1 MTINSADNTETANSV
16 DTLIRPNDH
25 PNQQISFLW
34 TPGQT
39 LAELLYRPGKGLC
52 FAVKEG
58 MQGIHIRDQV
68 KDFRPLEW
76 MEPYAKN
83 NAIRLPSEVAQ
94 YKDIDE
100 IAAKARAFIHRYFEC
115 DEIFESVAVLYALH
129 TWVADSVWAV
139 PYLRFLGISGTGKT
153 RASETIGALCYR
165 PLVLAGAATPATMF
179 RMIEALGGT
188 MLMDEAD
195 FVNSNIGSDIAKILN
210 CGYQRN
216 LPVTRM
222 EMTADNRYIP
232 RMYNVFGPKIINGRK
247 PFNDDATESR
257 CLTHTPRSA
266 ERSDIPRQLSNAF
279 EAEARAIRNMAVR
292 WRFDVLDKFE
302 VKDISIDS
310 IRPRTN
316 QIILPLM
323 AVAERL
329 RDQRYAEHLFDFA
342 QAIDAQSMEE
352 RKTSVEAMLIDAY
365 VHFGGKPTCKA
376 LVDQVLRTASV
387 DDPSLLKWLSARS
400 VSPILKGLGFTTRHS
415 RNGSEVSI
423 EPARLAA
430 LCKRFG
436 IVTEPSPTS
445 SLWGDDGDDL
455 VTVVPPIV
463 TPPTYTM

>member
-1 MTINSADNTETANSV
+1 MTRTSSNNSSPDAIPAV

-39 LAELLYRPGKGLC
+39 LAELLYQPRKGLC

-58 MQGIHIRDQV
+58 GQGIHIRDQV
-68 KDFRPLEW
+68 NDFRPLEW
-76 MEPYAKN
+76 MESYAKS
-83 NAIRLPSEVAQ
+83 NAIRLPSEVAK

-100 IAAKARAFIHRYFEC
+100 IATKARAFIHRYFEC
-115 DEIFESVAVLYALH
+115 DEVFESVAVLYALH
-129 TWVADSVWAV
+129 TWIADSVYAV

-179 RMIEALGGT
+179 RMIEAVGGT

-195 FVNSNIGSDIAKILN
+195 FQYSNIGSDIAKILN
-210 CGYQRN
+210 CGYQRS

-222 EMTADNRYIP
+222 EMTADNRYVP

-266 ERSDIPRQLSNAF
+266 ERSDIPRQLNNAF
-279 EAEARAIRNMAVR
+279 EAEARAIRNMAIR
-292 WRFDVLDKFE
+292 WRFDFLDKFE

-329 RDQRYAEHLFDFA
+329 NDQRYAQHLLNFA
-342 QAIDAQSMEE
+342 QAIDAQSLEE
-352 RKTSVEAMLIDAY
+352 RKTSVEALLIDAF
-365 VHFGGKPTCKA
+365 VQFVGKPTCKA
-376 LVDQVLRTASV
+376 LASEVLRTASG

-400 VSPILKGLGFTTRHS
+400 VSPILRGLGFTTRHT
-415 RNGSEVSI
+415 RNGSGVY
-423 EPARLAA
+423 RHHKAA
-430 LCKRFG
+430 SLMQALWDRHRIITE
-436 IVTEPSPTS
+436 IVTF
-445 SLWGDDGDDL
+445 
-455 VTVVPPIV
+455 V
-463 TPPTYTM
+463 

>member
-1 MTINSADNTETANSV
+1 MTRTSRNNSAVSAV

-25 PNQQISFLW
+25 PNQQVSFLW

-39 LAELLYRPGKGLC
+39 LAELLYQPGKGLC

-58 MQGIHIRDQV
+58 GQGIQTRDQV
-68 KDFRPLEW
+68 KDLRPLAW

-83 NAIRLPSEVAQ
+83 NAIRLPAEAAH
-94 YKDIDE
+94 YKDLDE
-100 IAAKARAFIHRYFEC
+100 IAAKARAFIHRYFES
-115 DEIFESVAVLYALH
+115 DEVFESVAVLYALH
-129 TWVADSVWAV
+129 TWVADAVYAV

-179 RMIEALGGT
+179 RMIEAVGGT

-210 CGYQRN
+210 CGYQKG

-222 EMTADNRYIP
+222 EMTSDNRYEP
-232 RMYNVFGPKIINGRK
+232 RMYSVFGPKIINGRK
-247 PFNDDATESR
+247 PFTDDATESR

-266 ERSDIPRQLSNAF
+266 ERSDIPRQLNNAF

-292 WRFDVLDKFE
+292 WRFDLLDKFE
-302 VKDISIDS
+302 VKDVSIDS

-323 AVAERL
+323 AVAGRL
-329 RDQRYAEHLFDFA
+329 NDQRYGQHLLSFA
-342 QAIDAQSMEE
+342 QAIDTQSLEE

-365 VHFGGKPTCKA
+365 VHFVGKPTCKVA
-376 LVDQVLRTASV
+376 GG
-387 DDPSLLKWLSARS
+387 P
-400 VSPILKGLGFTTRHS
+400 G
-415 RNGSEVSI
+415 
-423 EPARLAA
+423 
-430 LCKRFG
+430 
-436 IVTEPSPTS
+436 
-445 SLWGDDGDDL
+445 
-455 VTVVPPIV
+455 PPDRV
-463 TPPTYTM
+463 R